1 MILKKG
7 EISVKSYENINYKLY
22 LVTDRDV
29 LNGRDFLKSLEQ
41 GILGGVSVVQ
51 LREKNTNSL
60 EFYNLA
66 IEVKKLTEKYN
77 IPLIINDRVDIA
89 LAVDADGVHVG
100 QTDLPANIVRKIIG
114 KNKILGVSTA
124 NLEEAKK
131 AVDDGADYI
140 GVGALF
146 PTVTKTNTRKVTL
159 DQLKYIKENTNIPI
173 VGIGGINEINVRSI
187 IETGVD
193 GAAIASAI
201 LSKTNIKE
209 TAESL
214 YNEIQLSFKNRR

>member
-1 MILKKG
+1 M
-7 EISVKSYENINYKLY
+7 KSYENINYKLY

-146 PTVTKTNTRKVTL
+146 PTVTKINTRKVNL
-159 DQLKYIKENTNIPI
+159 DQLKHIRENINIPI
-173 VGIGGINEINVRSI
+173 VGIGGINEINVKSV